1 MLKELFSL
9 FMELIKFIF
18 ILAGTIFDLFLELTE
33 LPTSTYGLVEFLCKN
48 NVLIMNS
55 KVLTE
60 GVLIVV
66 PLAVSFIVGKLNI
79 KRKKDKEMFSIILY
93 ISILYIVSLWQF
105 WVALAI
111 LAVSAAILL
120 IVRRHNRGFNE

>member
-9 FMELIKFIF
+9 LMVLIKFIF
-18 ILAGTIFDLFLELTE
+18 ILAGTIFDFFLELTE

-93 ISILYIVSLWQF
+93 ISILYILSLWQF

-111 LAVSAAILL
+111 LAVSAAILM
-120 IVRRHNRGFNE
+120 IVRLHNRRFNE

>member
-1 MLKELFSL
+1 M
-9 FMELIKFIF
+9 
-18 ILAGTIFDLFLELTE
+18 AGTIFDFFLELTE

-48 NVLIMNS
+48 NLLIMNS
-55 KVLTE
+55 KLLTE
-60 GVLIVV
+60 GILVVV
-66 PLAVSFIVGKLNI
+66 PLTVSFIVGKLNI

-93 ISILYIVSLWQF
+93 VTILYIVSLWQF

-120 IVRRHNRGFNE
+120 IVRLRNRRFNE